1 MREVTKVFVGAS
13 AMLANGSVVSRT
25 GTAGVA
31 MMAHSRNLPVMVCC
45 ETYKFCDRA
54 QLDSI
59 VFNELGNPQ
68 ELVPEESEAAT
79 QACPQHVLDALR
91 GHASNPCLNVL
102 NLMYDLT
109 PLDFIAAVLTD

>member
-1 MREVTKVFVGAS
+1 MVLKRAYEDGKRFRVIVVDSHHGREGRKMLAELVSTGIECTYVLFNAVSYIMREVTKVFVGAS

-59 VFNELGNPQ
+59 VFNELG
-68 ELVPEESEAAT
+68 
-79 QACPQHVLDALR
+79 AL
-91 GHASNPCLNVL
+91 A
-102 NLMYDLT
+102 
-109 PLDFIAAVLTD
+109 